1 MATKWSDFRETL
13 NLSDADNAE
22 IELTVKLIGKVIEA
36 REAKGLS
43 QQALADMCGIKQPVL
58 ARMEK
63 AVHSPQINTLIK
75 VLQPLGLTLDI
86 VPIKESSNKDRVAM

>member
-1 MATKWSDFRETL
+1 MATKWSDYRETL
-13 NLSDADNAE
+13 NLSEEDSAE

-86 VPIKESSNKDRVAM
+86 VPIKESTNNDRVAM

>member
-1 MATKWSDFRETL
+1 MATKWSDYRRTL
-13 NLSDADNAE
+13 NLSDEDNAE

-43 QQALADMCGIKQPVL
+43 QQALADLCGIQQPVL

-86 VPIKESSNKDRVAM
+86 VPIKENDSVAM